1 MTATVDKFCQ
11 LNGIDKN
18 REDLTEVLYQA
29 LIGGGEN
36 KLTYRPENSGEE
48 IEAAISNCNEEKIY

>member
-18 REDLTEVLYQA
+18 REDLPEVLYQA
-29 LIGGGEN
+29 LIGGEEN
-36 KLTYRPENSGEE
+36 KLTYGPENSGEE
-48 IEAAISNCNEEKIY
+48 IEIAISNRNEEKIY